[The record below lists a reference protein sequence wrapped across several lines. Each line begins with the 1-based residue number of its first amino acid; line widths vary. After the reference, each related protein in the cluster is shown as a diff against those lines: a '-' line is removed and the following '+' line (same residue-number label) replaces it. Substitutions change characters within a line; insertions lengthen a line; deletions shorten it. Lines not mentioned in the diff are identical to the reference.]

1 MIKIEKQLHVM
12 SESEGILMFHENRK
26 MAGYEKMMLAARIV
40 LSVVIITLAAL
51 QLLDIWEDAIDWCIP
66 LLGVLELIQA
76 AGEWKRNRGA
86 AMLSLGVAV
95 FILGAFIAVH
105 FVL

>member
-1 MIKIEKQLHVM
+1 M
-12 SESEGILMFHENRK
+12 SESEGMLMFRENRK
-26 MAGYEKMMLAARIV
+26 MTAHEKIMLAARIV

-51 QLLDIWEDAIDWCIP
+51 QLLDVWEDAIDWYIP

-95 FILGAFIAVH
+95 FILGAFIAVN

>member
-12 SESEGILMFHENRK
+12 SESEGILMFREDREMTSHEK
-26 MAGYEKMMLAARIV
+26 IMLVARIV

-51 QLLDIWEDAIDWCIP
+51 QLLDIWEGAMDCYIP
-66 LLGVLELIQA
+66 LIGAFMLIQA
-76 AGEWKRNRGA
+76 MGEWKRNRGA

-95 FILGAFIAVH
+95 FIFGAFIAVH

>member
-12 SESEGILMFHENRK
+12 SESEGILVFHEDRK
-26 MAGYEKMMLAARIV
+26 MTGYEKMMLATKIA
-40 LSVVIITLAAL
+40 LSAVIITLAAL
-51 QLLDIWEDAIDWCIP
+51 QLFDIWEGAIDWYIP

-76 AGEWKRNRGA
+76 AGEWTRNRGA

-95 FILGAFIAVH
+95 FILGVFIAVN